1 MLEIV
6 ILRMNTFILKMYFYK
21 QSYSIKNLKITES
34 MVPNNRRTVY
44 RGEGRGLNNLCDKIY

>member
-6 ILRMNTFILKMYFYK
+6 ILRMNTFILKMHFYK
-21 QSYSIKNLKITES
+21 QSYSIKDLKITES

-44 RGEGRGLNNLCDKIY
+44 REEGRGLNNLPDKIY